1 MDTNTRK
8 EKILALL
15 QTQKSM
21 EVDRIA
27 SYFDVTSA
35 TIRRDLTS
43 LENEHLITRSRGY
56 AQIANS
62 IYYSDY
68 TIRKNINKEEKERI
82 VAAAA
87 ELIEPGSSIIIDSG
101 TTMLAL
107 AEYLNVN
114 TIDGLSVV
122 THAVHTAMLLA
133 PKYQTMIPNGIIDAP
148 TMSVIGP
155 TVEQFFSNIKV
166 DTCFLCS
173 TGVIDSYGLTAAS
186 IHHTAIKKQMI
197 KSAAEV
203 IAVIDS
209 SKFSSSGINMVCEF
223 SEIDKLITVETVD
236 NARTLENIRAKGV
249 EVILA

>member
-8 EKILALL
+8 NKILALL

-35 TIRRDLTS
+35 TIRRDLTD
-43 LENEHLITRSRGY
+43 LENKHLITRSRGY

-82 VAAAA
+82 VAVAAQ
-87 ELIEPGSSIIIDSG
+87 LIAPGSSIIIDSG
-101 TTMLAL
+101 TTMQAL

-114 TIDGLSVV
+114 TVDGLSVV
-122 THAVHTAMLLA
+122 THDIHTAMLLA
-133 PKYQTMIPNGIIDAP
+133 PKYQTMIPSGIIDAP

-155 TVEQFFSNIKV
+155 TVEQFFTNIKV

-197 KSAAEV
+197 KSATEIV
-203 IAVIDS
+203 AVIDS
-209 SKFSSSGINMVCEF
+209 SKFSSSGVNMVCKF
-223 SEIDKLITVETVD
+223 SEIDKLITVQTED
-236 NARTLENIRAKGV
+236 NAEMLDTIRAKGV
-249 EVILA
+249 DIILA

>member
-82 VAAAA
+82 AAAA